1 MMIGQYQ
8 LLQPETQ
15 QRLDSIIFETTA
27 KMDAIV
33 QEMNAIKFSDLDDV
47 SKREKTDRLRKEF
60 EVILNEQK
68 IRVEEIMKD
77 EKVN

>member
-1 MMIGQYQ
+1 MN
-8 LLQPETQ
+8 
-15 QRLDSIIFETTA
+15 
-27 KMDAIV
+27 AIV

-47 SKREKTDRLRKEF
+47 SKREKTDHLRKEF

-77 EKVN
+77 SN

>member
-1 MMIGQYQ
+1 MQS
-8 LLQPETQ
+8 ETEK
-15 QRLDSIIFETTA
+15 RLDSIIFETTA
-27 KMDAIV
+27 KMEAIV
-33 QEMNAIKFSDLDDV
+33 QEMKEIKFSDLDDV

-77 EKVN
+77 EEVN

>member
-1 MMIGQYQ
+1 MN
-8 LLQPETQ
+8 
-15 QRLDSIIFETTA
+15 
-27 KMDAIV
+27 AIV
-33 QEMNAIKFSDLDDV
+33 QEMNAINFSDLDDV

-77 EKVN
+77 EETN

>member
-1 MMIGQYQ
+1 M
-8 LLQPETQ
+8 QPETEK
-15 QRLDSIIFETTA
+15 RLDSIIFETTA
-27 KMDAIV
+27 KMEAIV
-33 QEMNAIKFSDLDDV
+33 QEMKEIKFSDLDDV

-77 EKVN
+77 EEVN

>member
-1 MMIGQYQ
+1 MQS
-8 LLQPETQ
+8 ETQ
-15 QRLDSIIFETTA
+15 KRLDSIIFETTA
-27 KMDAIV
+27 KMNAIV
-33 QEMNAIKFSDLDDV
+33 QEMNAINFSVLDDV

-77 EKVN
+77 SN

>member
-1 MMIGQYQ
+1 
-8 LLQPETQ
+8 
-15 QRLDSIIFETTA
+15 
-27 KMDAIV
+27 MDEIV

-60 EVILNEQK
+60 EVILNEQI

-77 EKVN
+77 SN

>member
-1 MMIGQYQ
+1 M
-8 LLQPETQ
+8 QPETEK
-15 QRLDSIIFETTA
+15 RLDSIIFETTA

-33 QEMNAIKFSDLDDV
+33 QEMKAIKLSNLDDV
-47 SKREKTDRLRKEF
+47 SKHEKTDRLRKEF

-77 EKVN
+77 EEIN

>member
-1 MMIGQYQ
+1 M
-8 LLQPETQ
+8 QPETQ
-15 QRLDSIIFETTA
+15 KRLDSIIYETTA
-27 KMDAIV
+27 KMNAIV
-33 QEMNAIKFSDLDDV
+33 QEMNAINFSDLDDV

-77 EKVN
+77 KEVN

>member
-1 MMIGQYQ
+1 M
-8 LLQPETQ
+8 QPETQ
-15 QRLDSIIFETTA
+15 KRLDSIIFETTA
-27 KMDAIV
+27 KMNAIV
-33 QEMNAIKFSDLDDV
+33 QEMNAINFSDLDNV

-77 EKVN
+77 KE

>member
-1 MMIGQYQ
+1 M
-8 LLQPETQ
+8 QPETQ
-15 QRLDSIIFETTA
+15 KRLDSIIFETTA
-27 KMDAIV
+27 KMNAIV
-33 QEMNAIKFSDLDDV
+33 QEMNAINFTDLDDV

-77 EKVN
+77 KEVN

>member
-15 QRLDSIIFETTA
+15 KRLDSIIFETTA
-27 KMDAIV
+27 KMNAIV

-60 EVILNEQK
+60 EMILNEQK

-77 EKVN
+77 GGTN

>member
-1 MMIGQYQ
+1 M
-8 LLQPETQ
+8 QPETEK
-15 QRLDSIIFETTA
+15 RLDSIIFETTA
-27 KMDAIV
+27 KMEAIV
-33 QEMNAIKFSDLDDV
+33 QEMNAIKFSDLDDI

-77 EKVN
+77 EEVN

>member
-1 MMIGQYQ
+1 M
-8 LLQPETQ
+8 QPETQ
-15 QRLDSIIFETTA
+15 KRLDSIIFETTA
-27 KMDAIV
+27 KMNAIV
-33 QEMNAIKFSDLDDV
+33 QEMNAINFSDLDDV

-77 EKVN
+77 EGTN

>member
-1 MMIGQYQ
+1 
-8 LLQPETQ
+8 LQPETQ
-15 QRLDSIIFETTA
+15 KRLDSIIFETTA
-27 KMDAIV
+27 KMNAIV
-33 QEMNAIKFSDLDDV
+33 QEMNAINFSDLDDV

-77 EKVN
+77 KE